1 MQEYKLWRYYHKIKE
16 ENMIDIAQAIQGLDA
31 EAQFTV
37 SGSPS
42 NEAEYQA
49 QVKYVTGADENGT
62 AIFSDT
68 QPWTWAQVSAKQAEL
83 QADYDA
89 KEYQRQRAAEYPEL
103 GEQLDKLYHD
113 INNGTL
119 TTSGGFFTAL
129 NAVKTKYPKE

>member
-1 MQEYKLWRYYHKIKE
+1 
-16 ENMIDIAQAIQGLDA
+16 MIEISEAILNLDA
-31 EAQFTV
+31 NANFVIYGDVTNEAQ
-37 SGSPS
+37 
-42 NEAEYQA
+42 YQ
-49 QVKYVTGADENGT
+49 QNVKYISGEDEKGT

-68 QPWTWAQVSAKQAEL
+68 QPWTWAEVSAKQAEL

-103 GEQLDKLYHD
+103 KEQLDKLYHD

>member
-1 MQEYKLWRYYHKIKE
+1 
-16 ENMIDIAQAIQGLDA
+16 MIDISQAILGLDEKA
-31 EAQFTV
+31 EFV
-37 SGSPS
+37 INGSPS

-49 QVKYVTGADENGT
+49 Q
-62 AIFSDT
+62 
-68 QPWTWAQVSAKQAEL
+68 AEL

-89 KEYQRQRAAEYPEL
+89 KQYQRDRAAEYPEL

>member
-1 MQEYKLWRYYHKIKE
+1 
-16 ENMIDIAQAIQGLDA
+16 MIDIAQAILSLDPNV
-31 EAQFTV
+31 QFVINGDIT
-37 SGSPS
+37 

-49 QVKYVTGADENGT
+49 QVKYVSGEDENGT

-89 KEYQRQRAAEYPEL
+89 KQYQRDRAAEYPQL
-103 GEQLDKLYHD
+103 KEQLDKLYHD

>member
-1 MQEYKLWRYYHKIKE
+1 
-16 ENMIDIAQAIQGLDA
+16 MISISQAIQDLDQD
-31 EAQFTV
+31 AQFVIT
-37 SGSPS
+37 GSPS

-49 QVKYVTGADENGT
+49 QVKYVTGANENGT

-68 QPWTWAQVSAKQAEL
+68 QPWTWAQVSAKRAEL

-89 KEYQRQRAAEYPEL
+89 KQYQRDRAAEYPEL
-103 GEQLDKLYHD
+103 KEQLDKLYHD

-129 NAVKTKYPKE
+129 DAVKTKYPKE